1 MSTLE
6 LVNLIRNIPD
16 FPEPGIQFK
25 DITTLLNNGPAFKQT
40 IDLLVTRYAERKLD
54 AIVGVESRGFIFSA
68 PLAYALGIG
77 LVPVRKAG
85 KLPAATYQ
93 VEYEL
98 EYGSN
103 TLEIHRDALQPGA
116 RVLLVD
122 DLLATGGTIG
132 AACKLVE
139 QVGGVVEELAFL
151 IELTFLNG
159 RDNLSRYPIYTIVQ
173 Y

>member
-1 MSTLE
+1 M
-6 LVNLIRNIPD
+6 
-16 FPEPGIQFK
+16 
-25 DITTLLNNGPAFKQT
+25 
-40 IDLLVTRYAERKLD
+40 
-54 AIVGVESRGFIFSA
+54 GVESRGFIFSA

-103 TLEIHRDALQPGA
+103 RLEIHRDALQPGA

-159 RDNLSRYPIYTIVQ
+159 REHLSRYPIYTLIQ

>member
-25 DITTLLNNGPAFKQT
+25 DITTLINNGPAFKQT
-40 IDLLVTRYAERKLD
+40 IDLFVARYAERKLD

>member
-25 DITTLLNNGPAFKQT
+25 DITTLINNGPAFKQT